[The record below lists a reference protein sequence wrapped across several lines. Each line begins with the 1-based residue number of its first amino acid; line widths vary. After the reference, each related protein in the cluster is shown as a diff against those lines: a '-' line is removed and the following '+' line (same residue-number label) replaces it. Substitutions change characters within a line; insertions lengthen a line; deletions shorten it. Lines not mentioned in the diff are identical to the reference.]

1 MYYVAKLLQGLGLF
15 VTLDALY
22 IGIRYDDMQTE
33 VVLLA
38 VGVLVFF
45 FGRHLERRVSSR

>member
-15 VTLDALY
+15 LTLDALY

-33 VVLLA
+33 VMLLA
-38 VGVLVFF
+38 VGMVAF
-45 FGRHLERRVSSR
+45 FGGRRLERRVSS

>member
-15 VTLDALY
+15 ITIDALY

-33 VVLLA
+33 VMLLA
-38 VGVLVFF
+38 VGVLAFF
-45 FGRHLERRVSSR
+45 AGRRLERRMSS